1 MRHHGIVPVRLVPSR
16 GRSYLRLHTFK
27 LTAHIE
33 VFALGPH
40 WGRGHRGLK
49 HGAVVGLYGG

>member
-1 MRHHGIVPVRLVPSR
+1 MRHGIVPSTGSIPLPWA
-16 GRSYLRLHTFK
+16 SYLRLPTFK

-33 VFALGPH
+33 VFALAPH

>member
-1 MRHHGIVPVRLVPSR
+1 MELTNCSR
-16 GRSYLRLHTFK
+16 AARSLPWASYLRLHTFK

>member
-1 MRHHGIVPVRLVPSR
+1 MELFPCGSFPPVWA
-16 GRSYLRLHTFK
+16 SYLRLHTFK